1 MPVRLLVILLLVVF
15 EGAFIGFN
23 LENTCNVW
31 LFRVFPS
38 VPVYLT
44 VLVSF
49 VAGVLLTVPF
59 FAFRKKKTR
68 GHDVGIASHSN
79 VKYDLIG
86 ELAEGT
92 GLTRKDV
99 MEILRGIRP
108 QVFSQFQNN
117 PEEFIRKASAL
128 INGQKAAAVIRHIAY
143 KPLDEWFG
151 TEIFTSSLLKGR
163 LGVNAMKTRKH
174 LYDHLLYASR
184 RERLGTVE
192 TN

>member
-59 FAFRKKKTR
+59 FAFRKKKTPR
-68 GHDVGIASHSN
+68 VPPVREKKSRFPVHA
-79 VKYDLIG
+79 
-86 ELAEGT
+86 
-92 GLTRKDV
+92 
-99 MEILRGIRP
+99 
-108 QVFSQFQNN
+108 
-117 PEEFIRKASAL
+117 PEEKQTAGNPLSP
-128 INGQKAAAVIRHIAY
+128 AAGGTAA
-143 KPLDEWFG
+143 G
-151 TEIFTSSLLKGR
+151 TEK
-163 LGVNAMKTRKH
+163 
-174 LYDHLLYASR
+174 
-184 RERLGTVE
+184 
-192 TN
+192 